1 MHSSPRQRVKRL
13 AQLCAALL
21 ALVALTA
28 AAQGIPAL
36 DAKRAREI
44 ALSTRVN
51 GQVGNSFD
59 LRITS
64 TDRSY
69 NYKLRAIWMTPE
81 VIRANARLLQLT
93 RSLSLAETD
102 ALVKE
107 AESVDGAVILIEI
120 DPREG
125 SGVIPRDWQ
134 ARFGPR
140 SDEKFGGIVGKK
152 APHLRDAPALASAA
166 RRDYSYDQFWVVF
179 PLAGPDGG
187 PLFAEIDEEAELVVQ
202 IYNKEGKVR
211 WSIPPSLRRARQPAA
226 R

>member
-13 AQLCAALL
+13 ARLCAGLL
-21 ALVALTA
+21 GLAALTA
-28 AAQGIPAL
+28 AAEVVPAL

-51 GQVGNSFD
+51 GQIGNSFD

-64 TDRSY
+64 TDRSI
-69 NYKLRAIWMTPE
+69 NYKLRASWMTPE

-93 RSLSLAETD
+93 RGLSLAETD

-140 SDEKFGGIVGKK
+140 SDEKFGGVVGEK
-152 APHLRDAPALASAA
+152 APNLRDAPALASAA

-179 PLAGPDGG
+179 RLAGPDGK
-187 PLFAEIDEEAELVVQ
+187 PLFAEVDEEAELVVR
-202 IYNKEGKVR
+202 IYNKEGRVR
-211 WSIPPSLRRARQPAA
+211 WPIPHSVRRTR
-226 R
+226 